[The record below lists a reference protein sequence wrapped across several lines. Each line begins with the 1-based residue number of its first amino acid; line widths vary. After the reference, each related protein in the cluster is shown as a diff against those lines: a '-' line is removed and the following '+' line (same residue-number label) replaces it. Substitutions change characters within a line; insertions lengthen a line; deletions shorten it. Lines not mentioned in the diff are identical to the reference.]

1 MSIPMLPALQRGQH
15 VFRCVADN
23 VAMQVDEAQIEA
35 QEWVA
40 PSSSTVLVGALLIQ
54 AIDQ

>member
-1 MSIPMLPALQRGQH
+1 MLPALQRGQQ

-40 PSSSTVLVGALLIQ
+40 PSSSTVLVGALLIRV
-54 AIDQ
+54 IDQ